1 MSLRVQFKRGTSRQI
16 ENCVLDDGEIV
27 INTNTKSIHVGDGTT
42 LGGHEIPSKVEIE
55 NIVKNSVSIS
65 KSAEDLE
72 NGTYTVSQ
80 ASNVI
85 TENPD
90 VSILALQN
98 DIWGYKADKDYAV
111 GSFVIYNNDLY
122 QCIVAN
128 GPASTVANP
137 SNVVYWSQIPTL
149 ADLETLVV
157 PTGTV
162 LLYAGSVLPQGYLGC
177 QGAPFDPITY
187 EKLYNR
193 IGTTYGGT
201 AQSPL
206 LPDFRDRY
214 PIGAGTNALGTYISE
229 QLPNITGK
237 ILTNSTNAIINCSKG
252 SIQSGGLFVDDFSD
266 NKGFGFQTYSGLI
279 YPHSV
284 NINAR
289 GSNSVYTDNGKVY
302 PASIALNFIIKT

>member
-42 LGGHEIPSKVEIE
+42 LGGHEIPSKVEVE

-65 KSAEDLE
+65 KSSEDLE

-80 ASNVI
+80 SSNVI

-201 AQSPL
+201 AESPL

-214 PIGAGTNALGTYISE
+214 PIGAGTNALGTYIAE
-229 QLPNITGK
+229 QLPNVTPTISLQSTGG
-237 ILTNSTNAIINCSKG
+237 NSAYSCTLNFNAMLS
-252 SIQSGGLFVDDFSD
+252 S
-266 NKGFGFQTYSGLI
+266 
-279 YPHSV
+279 
-284 NINAR
+284 
-289 GSNSVYTDNGKVY
+289 SVYQNSGKVY
-302 PASIALNFIIKT
+302 PLSLALNFIIKT

>member
-1 MSLRVQFKRGTSRQI
+1 MGIKVNFRRGTSQQI
-16 ENCVLDDGEIV
+16 KQFPINNGEIV
-27 INTNTKSIHVGDGTT
+27 INTDTKSIHVGDGTT
-42 LGGHEIPSKVEIE
+42 LGGHEIPSKVEVE

-65 KSAEDLE
+65 KSSGDLE

-80 ASNVI
+80 SSNVI

-177 QGAPFDPITY
+177 QGAPFDPVTY

-214 PIGAGTNALGTYISE
+214 PIGAGTNAVGAYIAE
-229 QLPNITGK
+229 QLPNVSGGFGSITGD
-237 ILTNSTNAIINCSKG
+237 LTASGAFNIDWATSG
-252 SIQSGGLFVDDFSD
+252 SYPTDSYHRKYISFSA
-266 NKGFGFQTYSGLI
+266 SR
-279 YPHSV
+279 S
-284 NINAR
+284 
-289 GSNSVYTDNGKVY
+289 SSVYTNSGKVY
-302 PASIALNFIIKT
+302 PASLALNFIIKT

>member
-1 MSLRVQFKRGTSRQI
+1 MGIKVNFRRGTSQQI
-16 ENCVLDDGEIV
+16 KQFPINNGEIV
-27 INTNTKSIHVGDGTT
+27 INTDTKSIHVGDGRT
-42 LGGHEIPSKVEIE
+42 LGGHEIPSKTEVE

-65 KSAEDLE
+65 KSAGDLE

-80 ASNVI
+80 SSNVI

-214 PIGAGTNALGTYISE
+214 PIGAGTNALGTYIAE
-229 QLPNITGK
+229 QLPNITGNTDEN
-237 ILTNSTNAIINCSKG
+237 LTSPNDSVGVIGTGAIKMNNQHFWNVPAYGNNGIAPLQFNASW
-252 SIQSGGLFVDDFSD
+252 
-266 NKGFGFQTYSGLI
+266 
-279 YPHSV
+279 
-284 NINAR
+284 
-289 GSNSVYTDNGKVY
+289 SNSIYTDNGKVY

>member
-1 MSLRVQFKRGTSRQI
+1 MGIKVNFRRGTSQQI
-16 ENCVLDDGEIV
+16 KQFPIDNGEIV
-27 INTNTKSIHVGDGTT
+27 INTDTKSIHVGDGRT
-42 LGGHEIPSKVEIE
+42 LGGHEIPSKAEIE
-55 NIVKNSVSIS
+55 KIVKNSVSIS
-65 KSAEDLE
+65 KSAGDLE

-80 ASNVI
+80 SSNVI

-111 GSFVIYNNDLY
+111 GTFVIYNNDLY

-162 LLYAGSVLPQGYLGC
+162 LLYSGSVLPQGYLGC
-177 QGAPFDPITY
+177 QGAPFDPTVY
-187 EKLYNR
+187 VKLYNK

-229 QLPNITGK
+229 QLPNIKGNTFETSIWYADTVSGAFSTQVTRT
-237 ILTNSTNAIINCSKG
+237 IEGGGGWTLDQGYNHFNANS
-252 SIQSGGLFVDDFSD
+252 
-266 NKGFGFQTYSGLI
+266 
-279 YPHSV
+279 
-284 NINAR
+284 
-289 GSNSVYTDNGKVY
+289 SNSVYQDNGKVY
-302 PASIALNFIIKT
+302 PASLALNFIIKT

>member
-42 LGGHEIPSKVEIE
+42 LGGHEIPSKTEIE

-65 KSAEDLE
+65 KSSEDLE

-229 QLPNITGK
+229 QLPNISGSVGRLQGMANTNTLNANGAFSHDTVTHGQANSWGTAGNSFM
-237 ILTNSTNAIINCSKG
+237 ISFNASSSNST
-252 SIQSGGLFVDDFSD
+252 
-266 NKGFGFQTYSGLI
+266 
-279 YPHSV
+279 
-284 NINAR
+284 
-289 GSNSVYTDNGKVY
+289 YTDNGKVY
-302 PASIALNFIIKT
+302 PLSLCLNYIIKT